1 MKIISLYCSSKL
13 YLNLDLL
20 AFTFPLVFGFNT
32 LGSKAT
38 LKLKHI
44 CIIKVYATVMC
55 LAPPQKKN
63 KNFTDM
69 HYPCVSGVTHL
80 G

>member
-55 LAPPQKKN
+55 LAPPQKTKQ
-63 KNFTDM
+63 KL
-69 HYPCVSGVTHL
+69 H
-80 G
+80 